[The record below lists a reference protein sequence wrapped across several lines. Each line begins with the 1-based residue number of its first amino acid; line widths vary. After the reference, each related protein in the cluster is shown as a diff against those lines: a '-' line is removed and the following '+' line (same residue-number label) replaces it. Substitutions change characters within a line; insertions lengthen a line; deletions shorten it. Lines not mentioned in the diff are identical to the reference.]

1 MDNAVSIA
9 TENFIKAIYNSEQG
23 ETLDTKPGSI
33 ARALGITNAAATDM
47 ARKLAT
53 KRLIDYEKYKEL
65 KLTPSGKKVALNIVR
80 KHRLWETFL
89 HRVFGLSLHEIHREA
104 EQLEHLTTDFLAEK
118 ISRFLGNPTIDPHGD
133 PIPDLQGVISSD
145 NDSILLT
152 SAEPPGEYEISR
164 LSSSDK
170 EFFDFCQT
178 NGLTV
183 GSTLLVKK
191 QYAKSRMTEI
201 ELNNTRILLNA
212 EIASILY
219 VKRIKRNRKLQ
230 MPRQ

>member
-33 ARALGITNAAATDM
+33 ARVLGITNAAATDM

-53 KRLIDYEKYKEL
+53 KRLIDYEKYKKL
-65 KLTPSGKKVALNIVR
+65 KLTPTGKKVALNIIR

-89 HRVFGLSLHEIHREA
+89 HKVFGLSLHEIHREA
-104 EQLEHLTTDFLAEK
+104 ELLEHLTTDFLAER
-118 ISRFLGNPTIDPHGD
+118 ISGFLGNPTIDPHGD
-133 PIPDLQGVISSD
+133 PIPDKQGIISSD

-152 SAEPPGEYEISR
+152 AAESASEYEISR

-170 EFFDFCQT
+170 EFFDFCQS

-183 GSTLLVKK
+183 GSVLIVKK
-191 QYAKSRMTEI
+191 HYVRSRMTEI
-201 ELNNTRILLNA
+201 EVNRSRMLLNA
-212 EIASILY
+212 EIASTLY
-219 VKRIKRNRKLQ
+219 VKKIKRNRKSQ
-230 MPRQ
+230 MPPQ